1 MGGIVGLP
9 QMIDDSNIESLDHEE
24 RFIKCFLSYGII
36 IIDW

>member
-1 MGGIVGLP
+1 MEGIVGLP
-9 QMIDDSNIESLDHEE
+9 QMIDDVKIDSLDHKE